1 MGNNTSVNNVKKG
14 NTNIPVLIVCTIL
27 FLFFWFIQG
36 RFQSKDNPAVKQ
48 AIDALVALCD
58 RYGVG
63 EDRMSA
69 IGQLNG
75 ILHQGNSSIQG
86 IIAQVQV
93 LLSVIMVLTNRKKGL
108 ITAVALNLANT
119 VYLIVFVSFIRKG
132 SLPAGAI
139 VSLVTVAIA
148 AILYAF
154 LAKNEKMHDDLA
166 KSYQEAIETNRIIQ
180 EKDEVLQYLAYYD
193 RLTQMPN
200 RQLFMETLE
209 EHIASGDECSVIY
222 VDLDDFRR
230 INDNYGHSTGDEL
243 LVSYAKKIEAL
254 CGDDAFAAKIGGD
267 EFGIILGSGL
277 TADDVYVF
285 VTRMSEIFDTPIDI
299 RGEVFTTTAS
309 FGAATFPQD
318 ARSAED
324 LFRCSETAMFT
335 AKSGGKNQLCFFRRT
350 R

>member
-1 MGNNTSVNNVKKG
+1 MENKTKFKNN
-14 NTNIPVLIVCTIL
+14 NTNIPVLLVCIVLFIL
-27 FLFFWFIQG
+27 LWVIQG
-36 RFQSKDNPAVKQ
+36 RLTTKDNPAVLQ
-48 AIDALVALCD
+48 IINTLVDLCD
-58 RYGVG
+58 RNNIG
-63 EDRMSA
+63 EERMSV
-69 IGQLNG
+69 IGPLNG
-75 ILHQGNSSIQG
+75 LLHQGNSSVQG
-86 IIAQVQV
+86 VIAQVQV

-108 ITAVALNLANT
+108 IAAAVLNLANT
-119 VYLIVFVSFIRKG
+119 VYLIVFVTLFRKG
-132 SLPAGAI
+132 TLPPGAI

-154 LAKNEKMHDDLA
+154 LAKNEKMHEDLA

-243 LVSYAKKIEAL
+243 LVSYAKKIESL
-254 CGDDAFAAKIGGD
+254 CGEDAFAARIGGD
-267 EFGIILGSGL
+267 EYGIILGSGL

-285 VTRMSEIFDTPIDI
+285 VTRMSEIFDTPLDI

-309 FGAATFPQD
+309 FGASTFPQD

-324 LFRCSETAMFT
+324 LFRCAETAMFT
-335 AKSGGKNQLCFFRRT
+335 AKTGGKNQLCFFRRA